1 MSAPATGDIYRGADP
16 QASAVAIDL
25 ENRRSYLQYF
35 TVIFIEIVAIAYS
48 IPSPI
53 SHKTTFLLSFFLFLF
68 LLENLEAFGGW
79 SPEWG
84 LDTG

>member
-25 ENRRSYLQYF
+25 ENRRSYLEYF
-35 TVIFIEIVAIAYS
+35 TVIFIEIVAIAHF

-53 SHKTTFLLSFFLFLF
+53 SHLPQKNFSAFFFSFFVPLGK
-68 LLENLEAFGGW
+68 FGGIW
-79 SPEWG
+79 WVEP
-84 LDTG
+84 